1 MYSAKL
7 DGERVT
13 FGTSG
18 LLYRSN
24 KLMYDRK
31 TNTLWRQF
39 TGEPVVGVLADSGIR
54 LSIFPVV
61 LTQWQEWVTAHPDTT
76 VLDIE
81 TGVYPSSGY
90 VAESDPGAIYYD
102 YFNSP
107 GTMFPVWLRSNLL
120 DTKTIV
126 LGLRVEG
133 QPKAY
138 PLDKLAQSVVVND
151 ELGGA
156 ALVIVTDPEAG
167 AARAYHRGD
176 RIFQVSQVSTEADGS
191 NGLRF
196 LVDQGNNRWEVTE
209 EALVNVEDPSVR
221 LERLPSH
228 MAFWFG
234 WYASFPLTR
243 VYGEP

>member
-1 MYSAKL
+1 VYSAKL
-7 DGERVT
+7 DGERIT

-18 LLYRSN
+18 LLYLSN

-39 TGEPVVGVLADSGIR
+39 TGEPVVGALADSGIR

-61 LTQWQEWVTAHPDTT
+61 LTHWQEWVAAHPDTT

-81 TGVYPSSGY
+81 TGIYPSSGY

-102 YFNSP
+102 YFDSP

-138 PLDKLAQSVVVND
+138 PLDKLAQSLVVND

-156 ALVIVTDPEAG
+156 TLVIATNPEAG
-167 AARAYHRGD
+167 AARAYHGGD
-176 RIFQVSQVSTEADGS
+176 RIFAAPPEANRG

-196 LVDQGNNRWEVTE
+196 LVDQGNNRW
-209 EALVNVEDPSVR
+209 
-221 LERLPSH
+221 
-228 MAFWFG
+228 
-234 WYASFPLTR
+234 
-243 VYGEP
+243 

>member
-1 MYSAKL
+1 VA
-7 DGERVT
+7 
-13 FGTSG
+13 
-18 LLYRSN
+18 
-24 KLMYDRK
+24 
-31 TNTLWRQF
+31 
-39 TGEPVVGVLADSGIR
+39 
-54 LSIFPVV
+54 
-61 LTQWQEWVTAHPDTT
+61 AHPDTT

-81 TGVYPSSGY
+81 TGIYPSSGY
-90 VAESDPGAIYYD
+90 LAESDPGAIYYN

-133 QPKAY
+133 QTKAY
-138 PLDKLAQSVVVND
+138 PLDKLAQAVVVND

-156 ALVIVTDPEAG
+156 ALVIVTDPEAE
-167 AARAYHRGD
+167 AARAYRRGD
-176 RIFQVSQVSTEADGS
+176 RIFQASPEADAG

-196 LVDQGNNRWEVTE
+196 LVDQGNNGWAVTE
-209 EALVNVEDPSVR
+209 DALVNVEDPSVR

-234 WYASFPLTR
+234 WYASYPLTR

>member
-7 DGERVT
+7 NGERVT

-18 LLYRSN
+18 LLYLSN
-24 KLMYDRK
+24 KLMYDRE

-39 TGEPVVGVLADSGIR
+39 TGEPVVGSLTDSGIR

-61 LTQWQEWVTAHPDTT
+61 VTQWQEWVAAHPDTT

-81 TGVYPSSGY
+81 TGIYSSSSY
-90 VAESDPGAIYYD
+90 LAESDPRSIYYD
-102 YFNSP
+102 YFSRP
-107 GTMFPVWLRSNLL
+107 DTMFPVWRRSSLL
-120 DTKTIV
+120 DTKTVV

-133 QPKAY
+133 QARAY
-138 PLDKLAQSVVVND
+138 PLDKLAESVVVND

-156 ALVIVTDPEAG
+156 ALVIVTDPDTG
-167 AARAYHRGD
+167 AARAYNRGD
-176 RIFQVSQVSTEADGS
+176 FNFEAHPAGAGDKDPR
-191 NGLRF
+191 L
-196 LVDQGNNRWEVTE
+196 LLDQENNRWEVTE
-209 EALVNVEDPSVR
+209 EAILNVENPSLR
-221 LERLPSH
+221 LERLPGH

-234 WYASFPLTR
+234 WYASFPLTE

>member
-7 DGERVT
+7 DGERIT

-18 LLYRSN
+18 LLYLSN

-39 TGEPVVGVLADSGIR
+39 TGEPVVGALADGGIR

-61 LTQWQEWVTAHPDTT
+61 LTHWQEWVAAHPDTT

-81 TGVYPSSGY
+81 TGIYPSSGY

-102 YFNSP
+102 YFDSP

-138 PLDKLAQSVVVND
+138 PLGKLAQSLVVND

-156 ALVIVTDPEAG
+156 TLVIATNPEAG
-167 AARAYHRGD
+167 AARAYHGGD
-176 RIFQVSQVSTEADGS
+176 RIFAAPPEANRG
-191 NGLRF
+191 NRLRF

>member
-1 MYSAKL
+1 
-7 DGERVT
+7 
-13 FGTSG
+13 
-18 LLYRSN
+18 
-24 KLMYDRK
+24 
-31 TNTLWRQF
+31 
-39 TGEPVVGVLADSGIR
+39 
-54 LSIFPVV
+54 
-61 LTQWQEWVTAHPDTT
+61 
-76 VLDIE
+76 
-81 TGVYPSSGY
+81 
-90 VAESDPGAIYYD
+90 
-102 YFNSP
+102 
-107 GTMFPVWLRSNLL
+107 MFPVWLRSNLL

-138 PLDKLAQSVVVND
+138 PLDKLAQSLVVND

-156 ALVIVTDPEAG
+156 TLVIVTNPEAG
-167 AARAYHRGD
+167 AARAYHGGD
-176 RIFQVSQVSTEADGS
+176 RIFAAPPEANRG

-221 LERLPSH
+221 LGRLPSH

>member
-7 DGERVT
+7 NGERVT

-18 LLYRSN
+18 LLYLSN

-39 TGEPVVGVLADSGIR
+39 TGEPVVGPLADSGIR

-61 LTQWQEWVTAHPDTT
+61 LTQWQEWVAAHPDTT

-81 TGVYPSSGY
+81 TGIYPSSGY
-90 VAESDPGAIYYD
+90 VAESDPGAIYYN

-107 GTMFPVWLRSNLL
+107 DTMFPVWLRSSLL
-120 DTKTIV
+120 DTKAVV

-133 QPKAY
+133 QAKAY
-138 PLDKLAQSVVVND
+138 PLDKLVESVVVND
-151 ELGGA
+151 ELAGTA
-156 ALVIVTDPEAG
+156 VVIVTDAESG
-167 AARAYHRGD
+167 AARAYERGD
-176 RIFQVSQVSTEADGS
+176 RIFEAQPDEG
-191 NGLRF
+191 GGTGPGF
-196 LVDQGNNRWEVTE
+196 LLDQGNSSWEVTE
-209 EALVNVEDPSVR
+209 EALLNVENPSLH